1 MQYPDIMREV
11 ALMNDPV
18 KGSSLLNIVIF
29 LEFSNFLEKRKYT
42 ALFGITLSFLLSCLL
57 LFHLNWPVTS

>member
-1 MQYPDIMREV
+1 MQYPDIMREL

-42 ALFGITLSFLLSCLL
+42 ALFGIALSFLLSCLL
-57 LFHLNWPVTS
+57 LFHLNWPVAS